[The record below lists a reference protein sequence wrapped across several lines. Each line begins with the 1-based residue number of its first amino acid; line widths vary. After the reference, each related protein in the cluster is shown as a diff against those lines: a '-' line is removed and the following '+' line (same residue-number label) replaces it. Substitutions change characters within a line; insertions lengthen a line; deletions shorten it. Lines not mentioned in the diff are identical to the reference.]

1 MKDSSEQLAVSIVI
15 PSATRVRRAFILTA
29 SVTPPRSRPIEQES
43 ATVAPLSEAKQ
54 LETLLELQRD
64 LALEGDI
71 DKVLQRITLAATTL
85 LEAERATLY
94 VVDQNGNELWSRAL
108 SEGREI
114 RLPLDGRSL
123 AAEVARTGA
132 LLRIDEPYAD
142 PRFDP
147 SVDARTGY
155 RTRSILVVPIDSR
168 DDRRVGVLQ
177 AVNHAEGPF
186 RPEDERYA
194 VSLATS
200 AGIALEYVQLSS
212 DLAAE
217 RLRVV
222 KVGEEERHRL
232 ARDLHDGVA
241 QTLANAALGI
251 ELAQRRAKQDVPGA
265 IADLEQLRGRLLESQ
280 KGLRDI
286 LFALRPLV
294 LEDGGL
300 GAAARALAE
309 RINGQNGSHVVARR
323 VDAERRFAPEVEAGA
338 FTVIREA
345 ANNAIKTGRAAE
357 VSIDVYEDGGAVVA
371 MVEDNGKGFDVAST
385 LQNYASRGSL
395 GLLQMRESAR
405 LIGAQ
410 LSLDSSP
417 GQGTRVRLR
426 IPFA

>member
-1 MKDSSEQLAVSIVI
+1 M
-15 PSATRVRRAFILTA
+15 
-29 SVTPPRSRPIEQES
+29 
-43 ATVAPLSEAKQ
+43 APLSEAKQ
-54 LETLLELQRD
+54 LETLLQLQRD
-64 LALEGDI
+64 LALEANFDE
-71 DKVLQRITLAATTL
+71 VLRRITQAATNML
-85 LEAERATLY
+85 DAERATLY
-94 VVDQNGNELWSRAL
+94 VVEQARNELWSRAL
-108 SEGREI
+108 TEGLEI

-123 AAEVARTGA
+123 AAEVARTGT
-132 LLRIDEPYAD
+132 LLRIDDPYDD

-168 DDRRVGVLQ
+168 DRRRLGVLQ
-177 AVNHAEGPF
+177 AVNHADGPF
-186 RPEDERYA
+186 RSDDERYA
-194 VSLATS
+194 VSVATS
-200 AGIALEYVQLSS
+200 AGIALEYVELST

-222 KVGEEERHRL
+222 KVAEEERHRL

-251 ELAQRRAKQDVPGA
+251 ELAERRAKKDLPGA
-265 IADLEQLRGRLLESQ
+265 MTDLKALRGRLVESQ

-286 LFALRPLV
+286 LFALRPVV

-309 RINGQNGSHVVARR
+309 RINGQNGSRVVARR

-345 ANNAIKTGRAAE
+345 ANNAIKTGRASL
-357 VSIDVYEDGGAVVA
+357 VSIDVYEDNAAVIA
-371 MVEDNGKGFDVAST
+371 SVEDDGKGFDVAST
-385 LQNYASRGSL
+385 LAAYASRGSL

-410 LSLDSSP
+410 LTLDSSP
-417 GQGTRVRLR
+417 GQGTRVHLR

>member
-1 MKDSSEQLAVSIVI
+1 VKVTA
-15 PSATRVRRAFILTA
+15 RCGRA
-29 SVTPPRSRPIEQES
+29 IEQES

-64 LALEGDI
+64 LTLEGNI
-71 DKVLQRITLAATTL
+71 EKVLQRITLAATNML
-85 LEAERATLY
+85 DAERATLY
-94 VVDQNGNELWSRAL
+94 FVDQKRNELWSRAL

-123 AAEVARTGA
+123 AAEVARTGT

-155 RTRSILVVPIDSR
+155 RTRSIVVVPIDSR
-168 DDRRVGVLQ
+168 DRRRVGVLQ
-177 AVNHAEGPF
+177 AVNHADGPF
-186 RPEDERYA
+186 RADDERYA

-200 AGIALEYVQLSS
+200 AGIALEYVQLSA

-222 KVGEEERHRL
+222 KVGEEERRRL

-251 ELAQRRAKQDVPGA
+251 ELAQRRAKKDVLGA
-265 IADLEQLRGRLLESQ
+265 MADLEQLRRRLVESQ

-286 LFALRPLV
+286 LFALRPVV

-309 RINGQNGSHVVARR
+309 RLNGQNGSHVVARR
-323 VDAERRFAPEVEAGA
+323 VDAERRFGPEVEAGA

-345 ANNAIKTGRAAE
+345 ANNAIKTGRAAM

-371 MVEDNGKGFDVAST
+371 MVEDDGKGFDVAST
-385 LQNYASRGSL
+385 LQSYASRGSL

-405 LIGAQ
+405 LIGAE

>member
-1 MKDSSEQLAVSIVI
+1 
-15 PSATRVRRAFILTA
+15 
-29 SVTPPRSRPIEQES
+29 
-43 ATVAPLSEAKQ
+43 VAPLSEAKQ

-64 LALEGDI
+64 LALEANI
-71 DKVLQRITLAATTL
+71 EKVLVRITVAATTML
-85 LEAERATLY
+85 DAERATLY
-94 VVDQNGNELWSRAL
+94 VVDQTRNELWSRAL
-108 SEGREI
+108 TEGREI

-123 AAEVARTGA
+123 AAEVARTGT

-168 DDRRVGVLQ
+168 DRRRVGVMQ
-177 AVNHAEGPF
+177 AVNHADGPF
-186 RPEDERYA
+186 RPDDERYA

-200 AGIALEYVQLSS
+200 AGIALEYVQLSD

-222 KVGEEERHRL
+222 KVAEEERHRL

-251 ELAQRRAKQDVPGA
+251 DLAQRRAQKDVVGA
-265 IADLEQLRGRLLESQ
+265 MADLDQLRRRLVDSQ

-309 RINGQNGSHVVARR
+309 RLNGQNGSHVVARR
-323 VDAERRFAPEVEAGA
+323 VDAERRFGPEVEAGA

-357 VSIDVYEDGGAVVA
+357 VSIDVYEDDGAVVA
-371 MVEDNGKGFDVAST
+371 LVEDNGKGFDVAST
-385 LQNYASRGSL
+385 LQGYASRGSL

>member
-1 MKDSSEQLAVSIVI
+1 M
-15 PSATRVRRAFILTA
+15 T
-29 SVTPPRSRPIEQES
+29 
-43 ATVAPLSEAKQ
+43 EAQQ

-64 LALEGDI
+64 LALEANI
-71 DKVLQRITLAATTL
+71 DKVLWRITLAATFML
-85 LEAERATLY
+85 DADRATLY
-94 VVDQNGNELWSRAL
+94 IADQAKNELWSRVLTERGERGESVAAL
-108 SEGREI
+108 REL

-123 AAEVARTGA
+123 AAEVARAGQV
-132 LLRIDEPYAD
+132 LRIDDPYED

-168 DDRRVGVLQ
+168 DRRRLGVLQ
-177 AVNHAEGPF
+177 AVNHKDGPF
-186 RPEDERYA
+186 HAEDERYA
-194 VSLATS
+194 VALAS
-200 AGIALEYVQLSS
+200 AAGIALEYVQLSTE
-212 DLAAE
+212 LAAE

-222 KVGEEERHRL
+222 KVTEEERHRL

-251 ELAQRRAKQDVPGA
+251 ELAQRRAKQDVAGA
-265 IADLEQLRGRLLESQ
+265 MSDLGQLRGRLLESQ

-300 GAAARALAE
+300 SAAVRALAE
-309 RINGQNGSHVVARR
+309 RIDGTNGCRVVARR
-323 VDAERRFAPEVEAGA
+323 VDAEQRFKPEIEAGA

-345 ANNAIKTGRAAE
+345 ANNAIKTGRAPQ
-357 VSIDVYEDGGAVVA
+357 VSLDLYEDGGAVVA
-371 MVEDNGKGFDVAST
+371 MVEDNGKGFDIATT
-385 LQNYASRGSL
+385 LANYASRGSL

-426 IPFA
+426 IPT

>member
-1 MKDSSEQLAVSIVI
+1 M
-15 PSATRVRRAFILTA
+15 
-29 SVTPPRSRPIEQES
+29 
-43 ATVAPLSEAKQ
+43 PLSEAQQ

-64 LALEGDI
+64 VALEANVDR
-71 DKVLQRITLAATTL
+71 VLERIAATAKTM
-85 LEAERATLY
+85 LEADRATLY
-94 VVDQNGNELWSRAL
+94 VVDHQRNQVWSRVL
-108 SEGREI
+108 TEGDVPAGVDAVREI

-123 AAEVARTGA
+123 AAEVARTGHV
-132 LLRIDEPYAD
+132 LRIDEPYDD

-168 DDRRVGVLQ
+168 DHARLGVLQ
-177 AVNHAEGPF
+177 AVNRRDGPF
-186 RPEDERYA
+186 QAEQERYA
-194 VSLATS
+194 VALARS
-200 AGIALEYVQLSS
+200 AGIALEYVQLSGE
-212 DLAAE
+212 LAAE

-222 KVGEEERHRL
+222 KVAAEERHRL

-251 ELAQRRAKQDVPGA
+251 ELAQRRARQDVPA
-265 IADLEQLRGRLLESQ
+265 ALADLEQLRGRLLESQ

-286 LFALRPLV
+286 LFALRPLA

-300 GAAARALAE
+300 APAVLALAE
-309 RINGQNGSHVVARR
+309 RINGTNGAKVVARR
-323 VDAERRFAPEVEAGA
+323 VDAARRLAPEIEAGT

-345 ANNAIKTGRAAE
+345 ANNAIKTGRAPN
-357 VSIDVYEDGGAVVA
+357 VSIDVYEDDGAVVV
-371 MVEDNGKGFDVAST
+371 MVEDDGQGFDVAST
-385 LQNYASRGSL
+385 LASYASRGSL

-405 LIGAQ
+405 LIGGQ

-426 IPFA
+426 IPLA

>member
-1 MKDSSEQLAVSIVI
+1 
-15 PSATRVRRAFILTA
+15 
-29 SVTPPRSRPIEQES
+29 
-43 ATVAPLSEAKQ
+43 VAPLSEAKQ

-71 DKVLQRITLAATTL
+71 DKVLLRITLAATTL
-85 LEAERATLY
+85 LDAERATLY

-108 SEGREI
+108 TEGREI
-114 RLPLDGRSL
+114 RLPLDGQSL
-123 AAEVARTGA
+123 AAEVARTGG

-147 SVDARTGY
+147 SIDARTGY

-168 DDRRVGVLQ
+168 DDRRIGVLQ
-177 AVNHAEGPF
+177 VVNHSDGPF
-186 RPEDERYA
+186 RAEDERYA

-200 AGIALEYVQLSS
+200 AGIALEYVQLSD

-357 VSIDVYEDGGAVVA
+357 VSIDVYEDGGALVA

-385 LQNYASRGSL
+385 LQNYASASCRCGS
-395 GLLQMRESAR
+395 RRASSAR
-405 LIGAQ
+405 SYRSTQAPARGRAC
-410 LSLDSSP
+410 
-417 GQGTRVRLR
+417 
-426 IPFA
+426 A

>member
-1 MKDSSEQLAVSIVI
+1 MKDSSEQLAVSIAI
-15 PSATRVRRAFILTA
+15 ARATRVRRAVILMA
-29 SVTPPRSRPIEQES
+29 SVTPRRSRPIEQES
-43 ATVAPLSEAKQ
+43 AAVAPLSEAKP

-71 DKVLQRITLAATTL
+71 DKVLLRITLAATTL
-85 LEAERATLY
+85 LDAERATLY
-94 VVDQNGNELWSRAL
+94 VVDQTRNEIWSQAL
-108 SEGREI
+108 TEGREI
-114 RLPLDGRSL
+114 RLPLDGQSL

-147 SVDARTGY
+147 SVDSRTGY

-168 DDRRVGVLQ
+168 DDRRIGILQ
-177 AVNHAEGPF
+177 VVNHAEGPF

-200 AGIALEYVQLSS
+200 AGIALEYVQLST

-265 IADLEQLRGRLLESQ
+265 IADLGQLRGRLLESQ

-385 LQNYASRGSL
+385 LRDYASRGSL

>member
-1 MKDSSEQLAVSIVI
+1 M
-15 PSATRVRRAFILTA
+15 
-29 SVTPPRSRPIEQES
+29 
-43 ATVAPLSEAKQ
+43 APLSEAEQ
-54 LETLLELQRD
+54 LETLLALQRD
-64 LALEGDI
+64 LAFEANI
-71 DKVLQRITLAATTL
+71 DEVLRRITLAAALTL
-85 LEAERATLY
+85 DADRATLY
-94 VVDQNGNELWSRAL
+94 VLDHDRNQLWSRAL
-108 SEGREI
+108 TEGEERGASVQAVNEI
-114 RLPLDGRSL
+114 RLPLDGKSL
-123 AAEVARTGA
+123 AAEVARTGT
-132 LLRIDEPYAD
+132 LLRIDDPYAD

-147 SVDARTGY
+147 SVDSRTGY

-168 DDRRVGVLQ
+168 DRRRLGVLQ
-177 AVNHAEGPF
+177 AVNHREGPF
-186 RPEDERYA
+186 READERFA
-194 VSLATS
+194 LSLAGS
-200 AGIALEYVQLSS
+200 AGIALEYVELSA

-222 KVGEEERHRL
+222 KVAEEERHRL

-251 ELAQRRAKQDVPGA
+251 ELAQRRAQQDVPA
-265 IADLEQLRGRLLESQ
+265 AMTDLEQLRQRLVESQ

-286 LFALRPLV
+286 LFALRPVV

-309 RINGQNGSHVVARR
+309 RIDGQNGSRVVARR
-323 VDAERRFAPEVEAGA
+323 IDADRRFAPEVEAGA

-345 ANNAIKTGRAAE
+345 ANNAIKTGRARE
-357 VSIDVYEDGGAVVA
+357 VSIDVYEDTDAVVA
-371 MVEDNGKGFDVAST
+371 LVEDNGKGFDVAST
-385 LQNYASRGSL
+385 LQSYASRGSL

>member
-1 MKDSSEQLAVSIVI
+1 M
-15 PSATRVRRAFILTA
+15 
-29 SVTPPRSRPIEQES
+29 
-43 ATVAPLSEAKQ
+43 APLSEAQQ

-64 LALEGDI
+64 LALEANI
-71 DKVLQRITLAATTL
+71 EKVLLRITLAATYM
-85 LEAERATLY
+85 LEADRATLY
-94 VVDQNGNELWSRAL
+94 VVDQQRNELWSRAL
-108 SEGREI
+108 TEGGERGESVLAINQI

-123 AAEVARTGA
+123 AAEVARTGQV
-132 LLRIDEPYAD
+132 LRIDDPYED

-147 SVDARTGY
+147 SVDSRTGY

-168 DDRRVGVLQ
+168 DRRRLGVLQ
-177 AVNHAEGPF
+177 AVNHRDGPF
-186 RPEDERYA
+186 HEEGERYA
-194 VSLATS
+194 VALASS
-200 AGIALEYVQLSS
+200 AGIALEYVQISAE
-212 DLAAE
+212 LAAE

-222 KVGEEERHRL
+222 KVAEEERHRL

-251 ELAQRRAKQDVPGA
+251 ELAGRRAQKDVPGA
-265 IADLEQLRGRLLESQ
+265 MSDLEQLRGRLLESQ

-286 LFALRPLV
+286 LFALRPVV
-294 LEDGGL
+294 LEDSGL

-309 RINGQNGSHVVARR
+309 RINGQNGSRVVARR
-323 VDAERRFAPEVEAGA
+323 VDAERRLAPEVEAGA

-345 ANNAIKTGRAAE
+345 ANNAIKTGRAQQ
-357 VSIDVYEDGGAVVA
+357 VSIDIYEDGGALVA

-385 LQNYASRGSL
+385 LATYSSRGSL

-426 IPFA
+426 IPFT

>member
-1 MKDSSEQLAVSIVI
+1 M
-15 PSATRVRRAFILTA
+15 
-29 SVTPPRSRPIEQES
+29 
-43 ATVAPLSEAKQ
+43 VAPLSEARQ

-64 LALEGDI
+64 LALEANVE
-71 DKVLQRITLAATTL
+71 KVLQRITLAATNML
-85 LEAERATLY
+85 DAERATLY
-94 VVDQNGNELWSRAL
+94 VVDQTRNELWSRAVT
-108 SEGREI
+108 EGGEI
-114 RLPLDGRSL
+114 HLPLDGRSL
-123 AAEVARTGA
+123 AAEVARTGT
-132 LLRIDEPYAD
+132 LLRIDDPYAD

-147 SVDARTGY
+147 SVDSRTGF

-168 DDRRVGVLQ
+168 DRRRLGVLQ
-177 AVNHAEGPF
+177 AVNHTDGSF
-186 RPEDERYA
+186 RSGDERYA

-200 AGIALEYVQLSS
+200 AGIALEYVQLST

-222 KVGEEERHRL
+222 KVAAEERHRL

-251 ELAQRRAKQDVPGA
+251 ELAERRAQQDVPAA

-286 LFALRPLV
+286 LFALRPVV

-309 RINGQNGSHVVARR
+309 RINGQNGSRVVARR
-323 VDAERRFAPEVEAGA
+323 VEAHRRFAPEVEAGA

-345 ANNAIKTGRAAE
+345 ANNAIKTGRAPE

-371 MVEDNGKGFDVAST
+371 IVEDNGKGFDVADT
-385 LQNYASRGSL
+385 LQGYASRGSL

>member
-1 MKDSSEQLAVSIVI
+1 MAL
-15 PSATRVRRAFILTA
+15 PSK
-29 SVTPPRSRPIEQES
+29 
-43 ATVAPLSEAKQ
+43 AKQ

-64 LALEGDI
+64 LALEADI
-71 DKVLQRITLAATTL
+71 EKVLARITLAATRML
-85 LEAERATLY
+85 DADRATLY
-94 VVDQNGNELWSRAL
+94 VVDSTRNEIWSRAL
-108 SEGREI
+108 TEGREI

-123 AAEVARTGA
+123 AAEVARTGT
-132 LLRIDEPYAD
+132 LLRIDAPYDD
-142 PRFDP
+142 PRFD
-147 SVDARTGY
+147 SGVDARTGY
-155 RTRSILVVPIDSR
+155 RTRSIVVVPIDSR
-168 DDRRVGVLQ
+168 DGRRLGVLQ
-177 AVNHAEGPF
+177 AMNHADGPF
-186 RPEDERYA
+186 RAEEERYA

-200 AGIALEYVQLSS
+200 AGIALEYVQLSLA
-212 DLAAE
+212 LAAE

-222 KVGEEERHRL
+222 KVAEEERHRL

-251 ELAQRRAKQDVPGA
+251 ELAERRAQKDVPGA
-265 IADLEQLRGRLLESQ
+265 MADLAHLRGRLVESQ

-286 LFALRPLV
+286 LFALRPVV

-309 RINGQNGSHVVARR
+309 RINGQNGSRVVARR

-345 ANNAIKTGRAAE
+345 ANNAIKTGRAAL
-357 VSIDVYEDGGAVVA
+357 VSIDVYEDGGAVIA

-385 LQNYASRGSL
+385 LAGYASRGSL

-410 LSLDSSP
+410 LTLDSSP
-417 GQGTRVRLR
+417 GQGTRVHLR

>member
-1 MKDSSEQLAVSIVI
+1 
-15 PSATRVRRAFILTA
+15 
-29 SVTPPRSRPIEQES
+29 
-43 ATVAPLSEAKQ
+43 VAPLSEAKQ

-64 LALEGDI
+64 LALEADI
-71 DKVLQRITLAATTL
+71 EKVLARITVAATAML
-85 LEAERATLY
+85 DADRATLY
-94 VVDQNGNELWSRAL
+94 VVDPARNEIWSRAL
-108 SEGREI
+108 TEGREI

-123 AAEVARTGA
+123 AAEVARTGT
-132 LLRIDEPYAD
+132 LLRIDDPYDD

-147 SVDARTGY
+147 SVDARSGY

-168 DDRRVGVLQ
+168 DGRRLGVLQ
-177 AVNHAEGPF
+177 AVNHAHGPF
-186 RPEDERYA
+186 RSEEERYA

-200 AGIALEYVQLSS
+200 AGIALEYVQLSA
-212 DLAAE
+212 DLASE

-222 KVGEEERHRL
+222 KVAEEERHRL

-251 ELAQRRAKQDVPGA
+251 ELAERRAKKDLPGA
-265 IADLEQLRGRLLESQ
+265 MTDLGNLRGRLVESQ

-286 LFALRPLV
+286 LFALRPVV

-309 RINGQNGSHVVARR
+309 RINGQNGSRVVARR

-345 ANNAIKTGRAAE
+345 ANNAIKTGRAAL
-357 VSIDVYEDGGAVVA
+357 VSIDVYEDGGAVIA
-371 MVEDNGKGFDVAST
+371 SVEDDGKGFDVAST
-385 LQNYASRGSL
+385 LQSYASRGSL

-410 LSLDSSP
+410 LTLDSSP
-417 GQGTRVRLR
+417 GQGTRVHLR

>member
-1 MKDSSEQLAVSIVI
+1 M
-15 PSATRVRRAFILTA
+15 
-29 SVTPPRSRPIEQES
+29 
-43 ATVAPLSEAKQ
+43 APLSEAKQ
-54 LETLLELQRD
+54 LETLLQLQRD
-64 LALEGDI
+64 LALEANFDE
-71 DKVLQRITLAATTL
+71 VLRRITQAATNML
-85 LEAERATLY
+85 DAERATLY
-94 VVDQNGNELWSRAL
+94 VVELARNELWSRAL
-108 SEGREI
+108 TEGLEI

-123 AAEVARTGA
+123 AAEVARTGT
-132 LLRIDEPYAD
+132 LLRIDDPYDD

-168 DDRRVGVLQ
+168 DRRRLGVLQ
-177 AVNHAEGPF
+177 AVNHADGPF
-186 RPEDERYA
+186 RSDDERYA
-194 VSLATS
+194 VSVATS
-200 AGIALEYVQLSS
+200 AGIALEYVELST

-222 KVGEEERHRL
+222 KVAEEERHRL

-251 ELAQRRAKQDVPGA
+251 ELAERRAKKDLPGA
-265 IADLEQLRGRLLESQ
+265 MTDLKALRGRLVESQ

-286 LFALRPLV
+286 LFALRPVV

-309 RINGQNGSHVVARR
+309 RINGQNGSRVVARR

-345 ANNAIKTGRAAE
+345 ANNAIKTGRASL
-357 VSIDVYEDGGAVVA
+357 VSIDVYEDNAAVIA
-371 MVEDNGKGFDVAST
+371 SVEDDGKGFDVAST
-385 LQNYASRGSL
+385 LAAYASRGSL

-410 LSLDSSP
+410 LTLDSSP
-417 GQGTRVRLR
+417 GQGTRVHLR

>member
-1 MKDSSEQLAVSIVI
+1 MA
-15 PSATRVRRAFILTA
+15 A
-29 SVTPPRSRPIEQES
+29 
-43 ATVAPLSEAKQ
+43 LSKAKQ

-64 LALEGDI
+64 LVFEADI
-71 DKVLQRITLAATTL
+71 EKVLARIALAATRIL
-85 LEAERATLY
+85 DADRATLY
-94 VVDQNGNELWSRAL
+94 VVDQTRNELWSRAL
-108 SEGREI
+108 SEGGEI

-123 AAEVARTGA
+123 AAEVARTGT
-132 LLRIDEPYAD
+132 LLRIDEPYSD

-147 SVDARTGY
+147 SVDSRTGY

-168 DDRRVGVLQ
+168 DRRRLGVLQ
-177 AVNHAEGPF
+177 AVNHADGPF
-186 RPEDERYA
+186 RSDGERYA
-194 VSLATS
+194 LSLATS
-200 AGIALEYVQLSS
+200 AGIALEYVQLSV

-222 KVGEEERHRL
+222 KVAEEERHRL

-251 ELAQRRAKQDVPGA
+251 ELAQRRATQDVPAA
-265 IADLEQLRGRLLESQ
+265 IAELEQLRGRLLESQ

-286 LFALRPLV
+286 LFALRPVV

-323 VDAERRFAPEVEAGA
+323 VDADRRFAPEVEAGA

-357 VSIDVYEDGGAVVA
+357 VSIDVYEDDGAVVA

-385 LQNYASRGSL
+385 LQGYASRGSL

>member
-1 MKDSSEQLAVSIVI
+1 
-15 PSATRVRRAFILTA
+15 
-29 SVTPPRSRPIEQES
+29 
-43 ATVAPLSEAKQ
+43 VAPLSEAKQ

-71 DKVLQRITLAATTL
+71 DKVLLRITLAATTL
-85 LEAERATLY
+85 LDAERATLY
-94 VVDQNGNELWSRAL
+94 VVDQTRNEIWSRAL
-108 SEGREI
+108 TEGREI
-114 RLPLDGRSL
+114 RLPLDGQSL

-147 SVDARTGY
+147 SVDSRTGY

-168 DDRRVGVLQ
+168 DDRRIGVLQ

-265 IADLEQLRGRLLESQ
+265 IADLGQLRGRLLESQ

-323 VDAERRFAPEVEAGA
+323 VDAERRLAPEVEAGA

-385 LQNYASRGSL
+385 LQDYASRGSL

>member
-1 MKDSSEQLAVSIVI
+1 MT
-15 PSATRVRRAFILTA
+15 PRR
-29 SVTPPRSRPIEQES
+29 RQPIEQES
-43 ATVAPLSEAKQ
+43 ASVARLSEAKQ
-54 LETLLELQRD
+54 LETLLQLQRD
-64 LALEGDI
+64 LALEADI
-71 DKVLQRITLAATTL
+71 EKVLARITVAASAML
-85 LEAERATLY
+85 DADRATLY
-94 VVDQNGNELWSRAL
+94 VLDPARNEIWSRAL
-108 SEGREI
+108 TEGREI
-114 RLPLDGRSL
+114 RLPVDGRSL
-123 AAEVARTGA
+123 AAEVARTGTF
-132 LLRIDEPYAD
+132 LRIDDPYDD

-147 SVDARTGY
+147 SVDARSGY

-168 DDRRVGVLQ
+168 DGRRLGVLQ
-177 AVNHAEGPF
+177 AVNHADGPF
-186 RPEDERYA
+186 RAEEERYA

-200 AGIALEYVQLSS
+200 AGIALEYVHLSAE
-212 DLAAE
+212 LASE

-222 KVGEEERHRL
+222 KVAEEERHRL

-251 ELAQRRAKQDVPGA
+251 ELAERRAKKDLPGA
-265 IADLEQLRGRLLESQ
+265 MTDLKNLRGRLVESQ

-286 LFALRPLV
+286 LFALRPVV

-309 RINGQNGSHVVARR
+309 RINGQNGSRVVARR

-345 ANNAIKTGRAAE
+345 ANNAIKTGRAAL
-357 VSIDVYEDGGAVVA
+357 VSIDVYEDGGAVIA
-371 MVEDNGKGFDVAST
+371 SVEDDWKGFDVAST
-385 LQNYASRGSL
+385 LQSYASRGSL

-410 LSLDSSP
+410 LTLDSSP
-417 GQGTRVRLR
+417 GQGTRVHLR